1 VDAVATV
8 RASRARQEE
17 EYQEER
23 GTELHYRNGSYTDG
37 RQPSLYLILTVGVG
51 YVEDS
56 PRHSSSAVTF
66 LDGATITVDVAEPSA

>member
-17 EYQEER
+17 YQEER
-23 GTELHYRNGSYTDG
+23 GTELHYRKGGSYTDG
-37 RQPSLYLILTVGVG
+37 RLPSAYPILTVSVG
-51 YVEDS
+51 YAEDS
-56 PRHSSSAVTF
+56 PRYSSSAVTF